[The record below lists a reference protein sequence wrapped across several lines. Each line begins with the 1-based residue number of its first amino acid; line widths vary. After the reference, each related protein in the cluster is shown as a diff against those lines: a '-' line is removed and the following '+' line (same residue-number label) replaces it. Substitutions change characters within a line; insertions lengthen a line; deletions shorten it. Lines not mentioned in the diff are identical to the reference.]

1 MAGKLDRKFC
11 GVVYPDAENYDCSA
25 VLANLSCAF
34 VSWAYVLHDMDV
46 DENGELKKA
55 HFHWVGKVDNPT
67 SPSAV
72 SGKLGIPANDV
83 CFCKS
88 WKAQVRYLTHA
99 DDPEKYPYDVGAVT
113 ANFDVAAFISKDGE
127 REKASAIFNVIVER
141 NIVSVTELTKWCLD
155 HDCWSEYRRAFTIWS
170 AVMNERRVLK

>member
-11 GVVYPDAENYDCSA
+11 GVVYPDATNYDCSE
-25 VLANLSCAF
+25 VLAKLAGAF
-34 VSWAYVLHDMDV
+34 VSWAYILHDMDV

-55 HFHWVGKVDNPT
+55 HYHWVGKLDNPT

-72 SGKLGIPANDV
+72 AGKLGIPVNDV

-88 WKAQVRYLTHA
+88 WKAQVRYLVHA
-99 DDPEKYPYDVGAVT
+99 DDPEKYPYPMDSVT
-113 ANFDVAAFISKDGE
+113 ANFDAAAFVSKDGE

-141 NIVSVTELTKWCLD
+141 NITSVTELTKWCLD
-155 HDCWSEYRRAFTIWS
+155 NDCWSEYRRAFAIWS
-170 AVMNERRVLK
+170 AVMNERRILK

>member
-25 VLANLSCAF
+25 VLAKLAATF
-34 VSWAYVLHDMDV
+34 VSWAYIPHDMDV
-46 DENGELKKA
+46 DENGALKKP

-72 SGKLGIPANDV
+72 ARKLGVPANDV

-99 DDPEKYPYDVGAVT
+99 DDPEKYPYDVGVVT
-113 ANFDVAAFISKDGE
+113 ANFDVAAFTSKDGE
-127 REKASAIFNVIVER
+127 REKSKAIFDVIVER
-141 NIVSVTELTKWCLD
+141 NITSVTELTKWCLD
-155 HDCWSEYRRAFTIWS
+155 NDCWSEYRRAFSIWS
-170 AVMNERRVLK
+170 AVMNERRILK

>member
-11 GVVYPDAENYDCSA
+11 GVIYPDATNYDCSE
-25 VLANLSCAF
+25 VLAKLAGAF
-34 VSWAYVLHDMDV
+34 ASWAYILHDMDV

-67 SPSAV
+67 SPTAV
-72 SGKLGIPANDV
+72 SGKLGIPVNDV

-88 WKAQVRYLTHA
+88 WKAQVRYLVHA
-99 DDPEKYPYDVGAVT
+99 DDPEKYPYQMDSVT
-113 ANFDVAAFISKDGE
+113 ANFDSAAFVSKDGE

-141 NIVSVTELTKWCLD
+141 NISSYTELTKWCLD
-155 HDCWSEYRRAFTIWS
+155 NDCWSEYRRAFSIWS
-170 AVMNERRVLK
+170 AVMNERRLVK